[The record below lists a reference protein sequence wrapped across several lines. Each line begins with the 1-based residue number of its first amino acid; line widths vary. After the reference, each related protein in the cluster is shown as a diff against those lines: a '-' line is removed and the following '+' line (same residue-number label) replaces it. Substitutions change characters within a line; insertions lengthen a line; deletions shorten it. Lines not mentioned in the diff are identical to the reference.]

1 VPSFA
6 ANSAA
11 IAHALGEEVARIEE
25 FIVLLQREQELLAHG
40 AADPLLELIESKN
53 SLANALT
60 RLAQTR
66 ERILAELGLPAG
78 RAGMEAWLENSGA
91 SADRQAWTHLLELA
105 AQARELNATNGK
117 LIGLQMQHNQQAL
130 AALMSAVD
138 RVTTYGPDGQQQA
151 AALGGRSFG
160 KA

>member
-1 VPSFA
+1 MPTAS
-6 ANSAA
+6 SPIA
-11 IAHALGEEVARIEE
+11 IGRALGEEVTRIEE
-25 FIVLLQREQELLAHG
+25 FIALLQREQEFLASG
-40 AADPLLELIESKN
+40 AVDPLLALIESKN
-53 SLANALT
+53 SLANALA

-66 ERILAELGLPAG
+66 ERILMELGLPTG
-78 RAGMEAWLENSGA
+78 REGMEAWLEKSGTA
-91 SADRQAWTHLLELA
+91 ADRQAWTRLLELA

>member
-1 VPSFA
+1 MPTA
-6 ANSAA
+6 TDPTAPGR
-11 IAHALGEEVARIEE
+11 ALGEEVTRLEE
-25 FIVLLQREQELLAHG
+25 FIALLRREQELLAHG
-40 AADPLLELIESKN
+40 AAEPLLALIDSKN
-53 SLANALT
+53 SLANTLA

-66 ERILAELGLPAG
+66 ERILAELGLFSG
-78 RAGMEAWLENSGA
+78 RAGMEAWLGSSGTA
-91 SADRQAWTHLLELA
+91 ADRQAWARLLELA